1 MVLHVLW
8 LKYTRTSQ
16 PPQAGH
22 KVKEKAKVART
33 NSSWLEMDSFYSLGG
48 LTMEPPMFK
57 KNIIHIIEISRQ
69 NHPRICGFPYTIMI
83 IPDIR

>member
-1 MVLHVLW
+1 MATCFVAKVHQDLNP
-8 LKYTRTSQ
+8 

-48 LTMEPPMFK
+48 LTMETP
-57 KNIIHIIEISRQ
+57 HVQEEH
-69 NHPRICGFPYTIMI
+69 HPCN
-83 IPDIR
+83 